1 MISEWGAYSKTYAG
15 FARWFCCSLPY
26 PSELGTVVKQQNP
39 PGSREGFCAEEEIRT
54 PTAVTP
60 LPPQGSASTNFAT
73 SAFLI
78 KIICKTIFIKDCKC
92 REFFFIQLKAID
104 IA

>member
-60 LPPQGSASTNFAT
+60 LPPQSSASTNFAT
-73 SAFLI
+73 SALRTANVGSFSISRQSL
-78 KIICKTIFIKDCKC
+78 T
-92 REFFFIQLKAID
+92 L
-104 IA
+104 